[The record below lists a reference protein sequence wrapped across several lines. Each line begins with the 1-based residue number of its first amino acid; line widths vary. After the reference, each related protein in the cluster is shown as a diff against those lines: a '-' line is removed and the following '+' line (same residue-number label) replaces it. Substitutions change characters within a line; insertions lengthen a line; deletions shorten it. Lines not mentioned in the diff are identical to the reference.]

1 MVLTIEIRNPS
12 SIDKEAEIQKS
23 RLSWIPLHR
32 ANKYRLF
39 LKSYSDA
46 EKKSNLEKEWDKENV
61 WALKNHI
68 TNLLY
73 GRSRLRAKSVSRFID
88 KRPVYCFSCVGEEK
102 TRGRKGWSSTTEM
115 KHWTIYIVFGL
126 IAKLTLNCGLQ
137 VKKYDFPNLQKLA
150 SIRGEIGENTPNT

>member
-61 WALKNHI
+61 WALKNHT

-73 GRSRLRAKSVSRFID
+73 GRSRLRAESVSRFID
-88 KRPVYCFSCVGEEK
+88 MRPVYC
-102 TRGRKGWSSTTEM
+102 
-115 KHWTIYIVFGL
+115 L
-126 IAKLTLNCGLQ
+126 DKLKN
-137 VKKYDFPNLQKLA
+137 F
-150 SIRGEIGENTPNT
+150 

>member
-1 MVLTIEIRNPS
+1 MVLAIEIRNPS

-61 WALKNHI
+61 WALKNHT

-73 GRSRLRAKSVSRFID
+73 GRSRLRAKSVTRFID
-88 KRPVYCFSCVGEEK
+88 MRPVYCSDKLKNVLRVSCVGEEK
-102 TRGRKGWSSTTEM
+102 ALVERTGRPLDE
-115 KHWTIYIVFGL
+115 
-126 IAKLTLNCGLQ
+126 TLDNIFSFRS
-137 VKKYDFPNLQKLA
+137 Y
-150 SIRGEIGENTPNT
+150 R